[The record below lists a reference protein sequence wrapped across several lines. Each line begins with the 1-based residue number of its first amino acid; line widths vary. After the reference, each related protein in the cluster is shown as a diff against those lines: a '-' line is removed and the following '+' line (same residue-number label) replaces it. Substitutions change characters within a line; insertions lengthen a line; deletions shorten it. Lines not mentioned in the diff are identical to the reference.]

1 MYQRIRDL
9 REDHDL
15 TQKEVANYLSF
26 SHSAYSKIERG
37 ESINR
42 KSTY

>member
-15 TQKEVANYLSF
+15 TQKFVANLLSF
-26 SHSAYSKIERG
+26 SHTNMQKLRG
-37 ESINR
+37 ER
-42 KSTY
+42 LP